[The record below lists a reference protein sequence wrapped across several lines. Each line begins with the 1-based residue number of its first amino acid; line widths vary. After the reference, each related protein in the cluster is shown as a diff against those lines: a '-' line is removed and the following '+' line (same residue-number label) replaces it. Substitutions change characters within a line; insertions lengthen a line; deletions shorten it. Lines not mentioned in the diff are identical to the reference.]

1 MSSGKPPARSLAR
14 IIGSYREPR
23 SSLASMCSLAGPL
36 NILTYRSTRSRD
48 SYECTSMSHDGSAAV
63 ESTAESPAVCA
74 RLSPNISLALRF
86 TSDESTLTES
96 RGSALGALVGAL
108 LDALAGA
115 FGALCCTTAAGVVA
129 LVALVAGTGAA
140 MGCGPRAQPAA
151 AMMTATVTILF
162 TLPDLLKTKSPPKAA
177 ISVLQQPLGPMATA
191 SSCSCRAHG
200 SWR

>member
-1 MSSGKPPARSLAR
+1 M
-14 IIGSYREPR
+14 
-23 SSLASMCSLAGPL
+23 
-36 NILTYRSTRSRD
+36 
-48 SYECTSMSHDGSAAV
+48 
-63 ESTAESPAVCA
+63 
-74 RLSPNISLALRF
+74 
-86 TSDESTLTES
+86 
-96 RGSALGALVGAL
+96 GAL